1 MSDRIHAT
9 PFPGRDMNK
18 SSLSI
23 PYIFKIWLPLAA
35 SWLLMGMELPIL
47 SAIVARLAEPE
58 INLAAYGGVVFPLA
72 LIVEAPVIMLLAAST
87 ALSKDWA
94 SYKKL
99 HNYMMLAGG
108 LLTGLHLLVAFTPI
122 YYFVVNGLLDA
133 PPEIVEP
140 ARIGLIIM
148 TPWTWTIAYRRL
160 HQGIMIRFGY
170 TNIIGVGT
178 GVRLGIDILV
188 AGIGYFLGLPGIVV
202 ATSAVALGVTAEAIY
217 IGFRVQP
224 VLNLDLKPVPAI
236 QPALTYRAFF
246 AFYIPLVM
254 TSLLTLLIQP
264 LGSAA
269 LGRMPRALDS
279 LAAWP
284 VVSGLIFM
292 LRSMGVAFN
301 EVVVALLDEPLST
314 RPLRRFTMLLSVV
327 TTGALLLIA
336 ATPLSRLWLENFSGL
351 SPELATLAR
360 NGLWFGL
367 LLPGLNSLQSWYQGA
382 LLNSGKTRGISEAVA
397 VFLFASGLVLL
408 GGVSWNRIIGLY
420 VGLGAFSFG
429 MFSQTIWLWVR
440 SRPTFQVLYVRE
452 SAS

>member
-1 MSDRIHAT
+1 MK
-9 PFPGRDMNK
+9 K
-18 SSLSI
+18 SSVSFS
-23 PYIFKIWLPLAA
+23 YIFKVWIPLAA

-47 SAIVARLAEPE
+47 SAIVARLVEPE

-72 LIVEAPVIMLLAAST
+72 LIIEAPVIMLLAAST

-108 LLTGLHLLVAFTPI
+108 TLTTLHLLVALTPI
-122 YYFVVNGLLDA
+122 YYFVVEGLLDA
-133 PPEIVEP
+133 PSEIIEP
-140 ARIGLIIM
+140 ARIGLVIM
-148 TPWTWTIAYRRL
+148 APWTWTIAYRRL
-160 HQGIMIRFGY
+160 HQGIMIRFGH

-178 GVRLGIDILV
+178 GVRLGMDVIV
-188 AGIGYFLGLPGIVV
+188 ASVGYFLGLPGIVV
-202 ATSAVALGVTAEAIY
+202 ATSAVASGVTAEAIY
-217 IGFRVQP
+217 IGLTVRP
-224 VLNLDLKPVPAI
+224 VLRMDLKPAPAI

-246 AFYIPLVM
+246 AFYVPLVM

-269 LGRMPRALDS
+269 LSRMPRALES

-284 VVSGLIFM
+284 VLSGLIFM

-301 EVVVALLDEPLST
+301 EVVVALLDEPLSAK
-314 RPLRRFTMLLSVV
+314 PLHRFTMLLTFG
-327 TTGALLLIA
+327 TTGMLLVIA

-360 NGLWFGL
+360 DGLWFGL

-397 VFLFASGLVLL
+397 VFLLSTGVVLL
-408 GGVSWNRIIGLY
+408 GGVAWGRATGLY

-429 MFSQTIWLWVR
+429 MLTQTIWLWVR
-440 SRPTFQVLYVRE
+440 GRPVLRALYERDHGLE
-452 SAS
+452 TRIN